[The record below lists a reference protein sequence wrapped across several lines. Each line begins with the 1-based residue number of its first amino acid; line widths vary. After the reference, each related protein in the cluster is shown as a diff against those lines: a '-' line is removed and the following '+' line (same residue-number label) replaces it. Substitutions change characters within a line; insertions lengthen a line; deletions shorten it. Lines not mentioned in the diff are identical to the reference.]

1 MSLLERSFVDLVG
14 LVMTLLGGGKDDP
27 NVAPNHGSEACGRV
41 VVGLVV
47 GLMVRVAAAD
57 SRIGTLGSTPLLSVG
72 EPVSGQNSLSLLAN
86 VPMTGC
92 SKFVRVPPS
101 PEHGLEESE
110 CDCSWWEGLPCESCF
125 GVWLRGGGRDPL
137 VLWSGKVGLR
147 TEPFSK

>member
-1 MSLLERSFVDLVG
+1 
-14 LVMTLLGGGKDDP
+14 MTLLGGGKDDP
-27 NVAPNHGSEACGRV
+27 NIAPDHGNEACGRV

-47 GLMVRVAAAD
+47 QVVAAD
-57 SRIGTLGSTPLLSVG
+57 SGIGTLGSTPLLSVG

-125 GVWLRGGGRDPL
+125 GVWLRGGGRDLL

>member
-1 MSLLERSFVDLVG
+1 MSLVERSFVGLVG
-14 LVMTLLGGGKDDP
+14 LVMVLLGGGRDVP
-27 NVAPNHGSEACGRV
+27 NVAPKFRSEACGRV

-47 GLMVRVAAAD
+47 ELAVRVAVAD
-57 SRIGTLGSTPLLSVG
+57 SGIGTLGSRPLLSVG
-72 EPVSGQNSLSLLAN
+72 EPVSGQNSLSRFAN

-92 SKFVRVPPS
+92 SKFVLVPPS

-125 GVWLRGGGRDPL
+125 GVWLRGGGRDLL